1 MREHNENSRNARF
14 LFLSLSFFFSL
25 PLKVNCALSVRGER
39 RLKFSEDSRI
49 QTRCDN
55 PVGLVVYIYYELF
68 HAFLTRFSPDT
79 KPALATLIKEA
90 LLVLLLSRF
99 PLLSL
104 FVPFSFFFSP
114 FFFSPLRTSSPSS
127 RVPSRVS
134 ERTKDREIR
143 GKRFRNL
150 AALVRRGAKPSL
162 MAPSERALADGNI
175 NFRDLPSL
183 LFFLVFPFPP
193 FLVFFFLLLFLLFF
207 SFFEDRILLQH
218 CRLFVADSD
227 ALSSDTAIR
236 NRGLI
241 YGQFVTVRFPWIF
254 LWSDIARDFFFPP
267 FCCTLDRFQDIPVF
281 LISWCKV
288 ENNK

>member
-25 PLKVNCALSVRGER
+25 PLKVNCALSVRGEC

-55 PVGLVVYIYYELF
+55 PVGPVVYIYYELF

-114 FFFSPLRTSSPSS
+114 FFFFPPSHEQPFKSSAES
-127 RVPSRVS
+127 
-134 ERTKDREIR
+134 
-143 GKRFRNL
+143 
-150 AALVRRGAKPSL
+150 
-162 MAPSERALADGNI
+162 SERANERQ
-175 NFRDLPSL
+175 RDK
-183 LFFLVFPFPP
+183 
-193 FLVFFFLLLFLLFF
+193 
-207 SFFEDRILLQH
+207 R
-218 CRLFVADSD
+218 
-227 ALSSDTAIR
+227 
-236 NRGLI
+236 
-241 YGQFVTVRFPWIF
+241 
-254 LWSDIARDFFFPP
+254 
-267 FCCTLDRFQDIPVF
+267 
-281 LISWCKV
+281 
-288 ENNK
+288 

>member
-1 MREHNENSRNARF
+1 MRQSGRTGRLHILWAFSRVPDTIFTRHKASSRHVDKRSLSSSSLASSFFLSSF
-14 LFLSLSFFFSL
+14 LFLFSF
-25 PLKVNCALSVRGER
+25 
-39 RLKFSEDSRI
+39 
-49 QTRCDN
+49 
-55 PVGLVVYIYYELF
+55 
-68 HAFLTRFSPDT
+68 
-79 KPALATLIKEA
+79 
-90 LLVLLLSRF
+90 LLS
-99 PLLSL
+99 
-104 FVPFSFFFSP
+104 
-114 FFFSPLRTSSPSS
+114 FFSPLRTSSPSS

-183 LFFLVFPFPP
+183 LFFLVFPFPL

-288 ENNK
+288 ENNKWRVEKFSLWGMVIFWELFENDDLFDRDFIMDFIWYLNLLFFV